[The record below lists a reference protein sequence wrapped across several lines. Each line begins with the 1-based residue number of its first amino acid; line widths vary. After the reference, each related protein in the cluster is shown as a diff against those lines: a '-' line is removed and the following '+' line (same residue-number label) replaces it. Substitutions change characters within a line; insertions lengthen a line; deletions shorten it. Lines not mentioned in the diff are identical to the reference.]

1 MCHFISFMVKLAMDK
16 DLQGRT
22 PYKYCL
28 NCQTELQGKYCHVC
42 GQQAT
47 NIKPTIRE
55 FIYEY
60 LNIAF
65 IWDRYFFKTLS
76 LLVRKPGVL
85 TNEYI
90 SGKFVSYTHPLKL
103 NMFLLFVFISFFLL
117 FHSNEDMGNSVQ
129 NLTRD
134 EYYYPTFQLQYITD
148 NHEYFDLVK
157 SSHLDT
163 VQLCA
168 PVYLPAAFPELITNV
183 GSEYSVIGDS
193 AAVWTAAVPHQL
205 IEDEYIIPD
214 AEGYFHFNTKHSSN
228 FHSVEIM
235 EKVWGQMVNLFTKYF
250 LVIILLTTPL
260 LSFIVRLIQRKGKQL
275 QFKHFVFSL
284 HYTAFLELIIILI
297 YILHLAVSPPMWIMQ
312 CIILSGAFIYLTIA
326 MKKVYAAKRWIGAI
340 GQALLT
346 NIGYSMILMMLFVC
360 IFLIACIIVAI
371 QM

>member
-28 NCQTELQGKYCHVC
+28 NCQTELHGKYCHVC

-47 NIKPTIRE
+47 NIKPTISE

-163 VQLCA
+163 VQLSA

-260 LSFIVRLIQRKGKQL
+260 LSFIVRLIQRKEKQL

-312 CIILSGAFIYLTIA
+312 CIILSGAFVYLTLA
-326 MKKVYAAKRWIGAI
+326 MRKVYAAKRCIGAI

-346 NIGYSMILMMLFVC
+346 NIGYSMILLMLFVC